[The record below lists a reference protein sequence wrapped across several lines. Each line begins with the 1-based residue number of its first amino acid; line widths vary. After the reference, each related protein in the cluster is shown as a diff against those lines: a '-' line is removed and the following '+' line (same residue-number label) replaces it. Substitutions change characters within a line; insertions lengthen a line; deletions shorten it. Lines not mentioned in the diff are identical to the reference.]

1 MPASNKRPMVWESLA
16 RQAGDLD
23 TTPNREAKIVP
34 LAMLYPLADQPRQHI
49 SAAAQAELLAS
60 IQAQGIMTP
69 LIVRPRAAGGYEIL
83 AGGRRYA
90 AAQALGL
97 PEAPVIIKE
106 LDDQAARIFA
116 LVDNIQRVDLDP
128 ADEGAYLAEL
138 YRELGSMRQ
147 VGELIH
153 KNKDYIRKRIL
164 LVTVPGALEQYEA
177 GLLTLNDL
185 AGRTPEIPDD
195 VTLAEAEQLL
205 QSVELGS
212 GGANSLPSVDNVS
225 PVDNLLQPIELGS
238 AGANL
243 LPPIELGSAGANLLP
258 PINIV
263 SQRDSS
269 SAPSPTAARS
279 DYQRRVTV
287 VQPLAKLAR
296 FLDDLDLTPL
306 TPQERSA
313 LEAQVTRLENTLVDL
328 KRRLAED

>member
-243 LPPIELGSAGANLLP
+243 LPPI
-258 PINIV
+258 NIV